1 MLFSTGLTVDIPK
14 GFHRELW
21 LGLLKI
27 PRGRT
32 EAAALGSDCGTMQIR
47 VKHLTAIPF
56 SPGSGRQEGNDKGM
70 N

>member
-1 MLFSTGLTVDIPK
+1 MLFSTGLTIDIPK

-21 LGLLKI
+21 LGPLGI

-32 EAAALGSDCGTMQIR
+32 EAAVLGSDCGTMQTR
-47 VKHLTAIPF
+47 VKHLTAISF
-56 SPGSGRQEGNDKGM
+56 SPGSARQEGNHKGM